1 VFKQKCILL
10 QKGKLIAEALGYI
23 LGVTSAYA
31 CLAGKRKPKRS
42 YYLRRPISLL
52 CVWCSSLTES
62 RAICRYICDQYADSG
77 NQALFGKKED
87 GAVGRAAI
95 EQWIESEGQS
105 FNPPSLAIIFQL
117 AFAPMMGRTTDL
129 AVVEQN
135 EAKLAK
141 VLDVYDQ
148 RLGESQYFA
157 GDDFSLADLVHLPNA
172 DFLVNR
178 TSKAGLITERKNLA
192 RWWDDV
198 SSRPAWKKVTEMQ
211 SAPRPS

>member
-1 VFKQKCILL
+1 VY
-10 QKGKLIAEALGYI
+10 G
-23 LGVTSAYA
+23 
-31 CLAGKRKPKRS
+31 
-42 YYLRRPISLL
+42 
-52 CVWCSSLTES
+52 SSLAES
-62 RAICRYICDQYADSG
+62 RAICRYICDQYADRG
-77 NQALFGKKED
+77 NQVLFGKKEG
-87 GAVGRAAI
+87 GAVGRATI

-117 AFAPMMGRTTDL
+117 AFAPMMGRATDL

-135 EAKLAK
+135 EANLAK

-178 TSKAGLITERKNLA
+178 TNKAGLITERKNLA

-198 SSRPAWKKVTEMQ
+198 SARPAWKKVTEMQ

>member
-1 VFKQKCILL
+1 
-10 QKGKLIAEALGYI
+10 
-23 LGVTSAYA
+23 
-31 CLAGKRKPKRS
+31 LA
-42 YYLRRPISLL
+42 
-52 CVWCSSLTES
+52 ES

-77 NQALFGKKED
+77 NQALLGKKED

-95 EQWIESEGQS
+95 EQWIEAEGQS

-117 AFAPMMGRTTDL
+117 AFAPMMGRVTDM

-135 EAKLAK
+135 EVKLAK

-157 GDDFSLADLVHLPNA
+157 GDEFSLADLVHLPNA

-198 SSRPAWKKVTEMQ
+198 SARPTWKKVTEMQ